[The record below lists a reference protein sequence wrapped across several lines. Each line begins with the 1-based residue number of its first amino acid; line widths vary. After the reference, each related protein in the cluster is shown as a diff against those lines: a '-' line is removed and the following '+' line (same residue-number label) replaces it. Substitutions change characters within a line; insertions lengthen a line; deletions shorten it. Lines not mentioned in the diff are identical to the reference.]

1 MNNNEKRILFV
12 DNDHINLIVGEMLLK
27 SLGHKVLL
35 AGSGEEAIDI
45 IKNPNSQI
53 DCVFLDLLMFGV
65 NGFDVLTFIRDSRI
79 SIPVVVQTGLINDND
94 VKKAQELGAIGYICK
109 PYSKENIREAI
120 AKMI

>member
-1 MNNNEKRILFV
+1 MNNSEKRILFV

-35 AGSGEEAIDI
+35 ASSGEEAIDI